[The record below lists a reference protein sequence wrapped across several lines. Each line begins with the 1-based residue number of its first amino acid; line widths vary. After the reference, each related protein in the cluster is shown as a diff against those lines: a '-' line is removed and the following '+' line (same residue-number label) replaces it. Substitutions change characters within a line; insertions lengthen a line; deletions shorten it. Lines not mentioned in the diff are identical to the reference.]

1 MEKHSDPTCSTCERS
16 LLTCSPAGASDTG
29 SDRRSP
35 FYAVL
40 SRCLSQEVW
49 SVLEAGDKEAAE
61 EEERK
66 P

>member
-1 MEKHSDPTCSTCERS
+1 MEKRSDPTCSTCERS
-16 LLTCSPAGASDTG
+16 LLTCCPAGASDTG

-40 SRCLSQEVW
+40 SRCFSQEVW